1 LRLRQQGATILQAL
15 SSSTNGIAGARPVIV
30 RTRPQAAVID
40 TLVEAKLKT
49 RKAAAKRYKITGSGK
64 VMCRRAGKQHL
75 NEKMSRKQNTRLSN
89 EKAVF
94 AGDVCFPLK
103 HHLLARNELSVLL
116 W

>member
-1 LRLRQQGATILQAL
+1 
-15 SSSTNGIAGARPVIV
+15 
-30 RTRPQAAVID
+30 VID
-40 TLVEAKLKT
+40 TTVEAKLKT

-94 AGDVCFPLK
+94 AGDVCFTPK
-103 HHLLARNELSVLL
+103 HHLLALHELTVLL
-116 W
+116 WWILIAAGRPAEWCRLTCCTSFMKPK